1 MKTKKNES
9 SRRNFIK
16 NLASLSAGVSLASS
30 DLWGAPIY
38 LPKRS
43 ALKNSINGVQLGLI
57 TYSFRAMK
65 DQSAEATLQYILD
78 CDINSIE
85 LMGGTAES
93 FIGKPEN
100 KINRRM
106 FYRLTRKERNNS
118 LRSEERR
125 VGKV

>member
-16 NLASLSAGVSLASS
+16 NIASLSAGVSLASS

-78 CDINSIE
+78 CDINE
-85 LMGGTAES
+85 
-93 FIGKPEN
+93 
-100 KINRRM
+100 
-106 FYRLTRKERNNS
+106 
-118 LRSEERR
+118 
-125 VGKV
+125 

>member
-1 MKTKKNES
+1 LGS
-9 SRRNFIK
+9 SYLPN
-16 NLASLSAGVSLASS
+16 
-30 DLWGAPIY
+30 

-57 TYSFRAMK
+57 TYSFRALK

-78 CDINSIE
+78 CGINSIE

-93 FIGKPEN
+93 FIGRPEN

-118 LRSEERR
+118 SLKTKKKNSLSLKNNKNLIIKKLRL
-125 VGKV
+125 GKKTFR